1 MKGGAGVYTHIT
13 KKSVD
18 ASSLLCC
25 ALPTDVAAEEGS
37 PALMKH
43 SSNESSANCSA
54 VTVEPAVSRINC
66 TYSSITSTVIYFH
79 AST

>member
-1 MKGGAGVYTHIT
+1 MKGGGAGVYTHIT

-37 PALMKH
+37 PALMKQ
-43 SSNESSANCSA
+43 SSANCSA